1 VPDANDN
8 LATVR
13 KFLGHTA
20 TIAAA
25 MCGSAYVIITLSGAT
40 RTQALYITGVLFA
53 ALVGTAYIDSKG
65 DD

>member
-1 VPDANDN
+1 M
-8 LATVR
+8 R

-20 TIAAA
+20 TIVAA

-40 RTQALYITGVLFA
+40 RTQALIITGIL
-53 ALVGTAYIDSKG
+53 LTAMVATAFIESQG